1 MIAAH
6 HALCAPILTIT
17 RRNGGLTVRP
27 ALGVDFTHRRG
38 PEGEVRM
45 TIFNRRSL
53 LPLALLVALSGGPV
67 ACSDCNLSVN
77 TTFLPDGF
85 VGVYYSAGLNSAC
98 GGDAWAL
105 QTGDLPP
112 GINLQENGFI
122 QGFPTR
128 AGTFTFTVAV
138 IDFHFGEV
146 AYGGLEIRV
155 HEQGATPTETPVEE

>member
-1 MIAAH
+1 
-6 HALCAPILTIT
+6 
-17 RRNGGLTVRP
+17 
-27 ALGVDFTHRRG
+27 
-38 PEGEVRM
+38 M
-45 TIFNRRSL
+45 TMFNRRSL
-53 LPLALLVALSGGPV
+53 LLLALLVALSGGPV

-98 GGDAWAL
+98 GGDAWGL

-112 GINLQENGFI
+112 GINLQENGFM

-128 AGTFTFTVAV
+128 AGLFTFTVAV
-138 IDFHFGEV
+138 VDFDTGEV

-155 HEQGATPTETPVEE
+155 HEEEQAS